1 MPVFDQRILSIGL
14 LPVLLVTTAGGTSP
28 LPDRSGL
35 TLLTGDRVV
44 VTGQA
49 HRVILIKGR

>member
-1 MPVFDQRILSIGL
+1 M
-14 LPVLLVTTAGGTSP
+14 LLVTTAGGTSP